1 MFDTCDISSI
11 PGHHGSN
18 NVEDN
23 LSEALEHRNL
33 LPRRELIFDWSID
46 HVGGGRRHD
55 NPDVGV
61 GLGNGVGRGGGVSRG
76 RGTADI
82 GRGTTGLQ
90 RGVGRGTAGG
100 LARGTTR
107 GAACGIGRNSAYLK
121 LSTGAPTGTSNYT
134 VLWKPLHIFLSNP
147 TVFSVL
153 DSFLIQLYSAA
164 YALKYV
170 TEIILLKYVS
180 EMSLKKCVQRTML
193 LSTHRREIRS
203 YRCCR

>member
-121 LSTGAPTGTSNYT
+121 FSTGAPTGVATDG
-134 VLWKPLHIFLSNP
+134 LPLSGIGRGCGSKHHKVHRDLFVHRLIR
-147 TVFSVL
+147 L
-153 DSFLIQLYSAA
+153 DFPRGSTGNLLNQL
-164 YALKYV
+164 LGIGGL
-170 TEIILLKYVS
+170 TEGQSYGNLNLGMPVS
-180 EMSLKKCVQRTML
+180 LP
-193 LSTHRREIRS
+193 
-203 YRCCR
+203 